1 MWQKNSTFD
10 SVLHLSS
17 PTDGRRASAIAAI
30 AWMRPSRGVS
40 IDYEVSNPFDFGM
53 QMDVHALRLMIET
66 DPAVIGQGQVVQVTA
81 GQATTSANVNDVIEI
96 SGSSKDLRR
105 QIIDHVVTPIE
116 DDALWVHRLV
126 TETQVRNGQLVA
138 RLVSDLDSI

>member
-1 MWQKNSTFD
+1 
-10 SVLHLSS
+10 
-17 PTDGRRASAIAAI
+17 
-30 AWMRPSRGVS
+30 
-40 IDYEVSNPFDFGM
+40 M
-53 QMDVHALRLMIET
+53 QLDVHALRLMIET

-96 SGSSKDLRR
+96 SGFSKDLRR